1 MTHDEARSAMLRKS
15 LVRYE
20 QHPIYEI
27 AALREIPKRSLNANA
42 RMTIRYDDG
51 SDTTILCELRDIN
64 AHCLINAMIEE
75 VSLA

>member
-1 MTHDEARSAMLRKS
+1 MTYDDARAAMLRKS

-64 AHCLINAMIEE
+64 AHCIVTAMIEE
-75 VSLA
+75 VTFA